1 MNCSTLEQQRRLEQ
15 TLARAWT
22 GSQHVAVYGGGLKI
36 DTLRPLIIP
45 YTYAD
50 SQGYYAS
57 VATLVAA
64 LSDGHYEI
72 KIEDKRL

>member
-1 MNCSTLEQQRRLEQ
+1 MNTLEHQQQLGQ
-15 TLARAWT
+15 TLARAWA

-50 SQGYYAS
+50 SQGYFAS
-57 VATLVAA
+57 VATLAAA
-64 LSDGHYEI
+64 LSDGHYEL